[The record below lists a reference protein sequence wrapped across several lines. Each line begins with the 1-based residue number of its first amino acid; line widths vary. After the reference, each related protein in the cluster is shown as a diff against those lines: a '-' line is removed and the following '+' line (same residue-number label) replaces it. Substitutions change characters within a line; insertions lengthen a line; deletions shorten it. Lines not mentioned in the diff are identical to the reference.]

1 MHKSDVDTSKSNK
14 RLVLNSDEEPLAG
27 KTVSLNMFIGFL
39 STLALYVAD
48 VFGDYGMNTESE
60 LWHARD
66 VGGNR

>member
-1 MHKSDVDTSKSNK
+1 M
-14 RLVLNSDEEPLAG
+14 LNSDEEPLAG
-27 KTVSLNMFIGFL
+27 ETVSLKMFIGFL